1 MATRARARYEITAD
15 DKTARALRT
24 INRNVR
30 GVHDSFISL
39 RSVVIGLAGA
49 GGFGLLIDR
58 SLETADAI
66 GKQADALGLTTDQY
80 QELIFVADKAGIS
93 QNQLNSNML
102 AFVKRVGEARAGGGP
117 LLTFLRKYDQQLV
130 QNIVNSGSQAEA
142 LDIVSEAIR
151 NATDA
156 ADRAAIANAAFS
168 RSGIGMVNALRGGS
182 DALEEMRQRAR
193 DLGLIIDE
201 SLIRDAERAG
211 DQLAT
216 LSDILRIKLTAAIVE
231 AAPQIEAL
239 AEGFIAALQAVT
251 EFFDYINGNVSEI
264 DVLKEEIHL
273 LELQVANTAQEF
285 QDYNKLGRI
294 GEFIKG
300 QLGLETPEELEAQLD
315 ELNQIVFQKRQELL
329 QLMRPPEPA
338 EAAPAAPTAPGA
350 GVAGGT
356 AGDEERQ
363 REALERRLEIIS
375 QGFLSEEQ
383 LAREHFENQALII
396 EEAFSERIIPTE
408 QAFKQ
413 IRAQNEA
420 QFQNQLASIEKKG
433 LTQRQK
439 FLQASMVSQVKT
451 IAGELHNA
459 TAAVAQE
466 NEVMFR
472 LNQAAGIANV
482 IVTTIQGINRA
493 FADFPYPIALG
504 ISAAIAA
511 GGAVNLAAI
520 ASQSIGGGKAAPSF
534 AAQGAVS
541 GPVPTF
547 DANAGV
553 AGGETQSVQQV
564 SITLN
569 GTGYS
574 KQDVRDLIE
583 SINEEI
589 GDGVALET
597 T

>member
-66 GKQADALGLTTDQY
+66 GKQADAVGLTTDQY
-80 QELIFVADKAGIS
+80 QELVFIVDKAGIS
-93 QNQLNSNML
+93 QSQFTSNMT
-102 AFVKRVGEARAGGGP
+102 AFVKRVGEAREGVGP
-117 LLTFLRKYDQQLV
+117 LTSFMRKYDEEVLR
-130 QNIVNSGSQAEA
+130 NIVNSGSQAEA
-142 LDIVSEAIR
+142 LDIVVEAIR

-264 DVLKEEIHL
+264 DVLKDEIHL

-338 EAAPAAPTAPGA
+338 EAAPAAPSAPGA
-350 GVAGGT
+350 SGT
-356 AGDEERQ
+356 DGDEERQ
-363 REALERRLEIIS
+363 REALERRLEIVG
-375 QGFLSEEQ
+375 QGFLSEEE
-383 LAREHFENQALII
+383 LARQHFENQALII

-413 IRAQNEA
+413 LRAQNEA